1 MTVIWNFENLCYMEK
16 LLDKLSSYQLF
27 NYLFPGIIFINLIDL
42 LTSIQILYDRV
53 EFIIFLYYIVG
64 MILSRIGSVAI
75 EPLYKG
81 FCWVV
86 FAGYKDYIEASK
98 QDSKIDILS
107 MENNTYRTLIAT
119 FVSLLVVYCLDL
131 AQWFRDFN
139 DSKYAVPVYVVLLIA
154 LFSFSYRKQTSFV
167 RRRVHHSVNKKD
179 EDEIEDI
186 KKNKKYG
193 RLTRICRKL

>member
-1 MTVIWNFENLCYMEK
+1 MEK
-16 LLDKLSSYQLF
+16 LLEKLSSYQLF

-42 LTSIQILYDRV
+42 LTSINVPQHRL
-53 EFIIFLYYIVG
+53 EFMVFLYYIAG
-64 MILSRIGSVAI
+64 MILSRIGSVVI

-81 FCWVV
+81 FGWVV
-86 FAGYKDYIEASK
+86 FAEYKDYIEASK

-131 AQWFRDFN
+131 AQWFRNFK
-139 DSKYAVPVYVVLLIA
+139 DSKYAVPVYLTLLIV

-167 RRRVHHSVNKKD
+167 RKRAHHCVNKKD
-179 EDEIEDI
+179 EDEIKNI
-186 KKNKKYG
+186 KEKQKYG
-193 RLTRICRKL
+193 CLTRICRKL

>member
-1 MTVIWNFENLCYMEK
+1 MIGNFENLCYMEK

-131 AQWFRDFN
+131 AKWFRDFN
-139 DSKYAVPVYVVLLIA
+139 DSKYAVPVYVVLLIV

-186 KKNKKYG
+186 KEKQKYG

>member
-1 MTVIWNFENLCYMEK
+1 MEK

-139 DSKYAVPVYVVLLIA
+139 DSKYAVPVYVVLLIV

-186 KKNKKYG
+186 KEKQKYG